1 MRISI
6 KKISLLAIFLV
17 FVAILIAGK
26 ISYSQ
31 KRCNDINVEIMT
43 KNVPQFISQQ
53 QIKTWINSE
62 FRVLDSKCKSINL
75 NKLEQKLRQISY
87 IKDAQV
93 YLTNTEG
100 TIDVKIW
107 FRQPIAKFYTKN
119 QTFFVDEDGYIF
131 PVVPKKSPYCI
142 VINGDLNFKKKID
155 FKRKN
160 NLLKI
165 VDTNKS
171 TVFQAFKLVKYIN
184 TDNFLRTYITEIYVS
199 KDRIEL
205 VPRIGNFV
213 IILGDFTDFR
223 KKIRNLKAFLSQ
235 IKRIGWDR
243 YSQINLSYPNQIVC
257 SKN

>member
-6 KKISLLAIFLV
+6 KKIILFTIFLV
-17 FVAILIAGK
+17 FITILIVGK

-53 QIKTWINSE
+53 QIKLWVNKE
-62 FRVLDSKCKSINL
+62 FRIVGLKCKSINL
-75 NKLEQKLRQISY
+75 NNLEQKLRKIPY

-100 TIDVKIW
+100 TIDIKVW
-107 FRQPIAKFYTKN
+107 FRRPIAKFYTKK
-119 QTFFVDEDGYIF
+119 QTFFVDNDGYIF
-131 PVVPKKSPYCI
+131 PIVPKKSPYCI

-155 FKRKN
+155 FKKN
-160 NLLKI
+160 NNLFKL

-184 TDNFLRTYITEIYVS
+184 SDDFLRSYITEIYIS
-199 KDRIEL
+199 NNRIEL
-205 VPRIGNFV
+205 VPRVGNFV

-235 IKRIGWDR
+235 IKRIGWDK
-243 YSQINLSYPNQIVC
+243 YSRINLSYPNQIVC
-257 SKN
+257 TKK